1 MKRINYSSKV
11 IHFIICS
18 KKKSDGPGK
27 DSLMKDAIA
36 TAKLWESRF
45 HATDR
50 SRREYWYSGNILI
63 VTICYYFY
71 NSANVKR
78 LVGEN
83 EVLQDNITKVSCL
96 HYVWAGH

>member
-11 IHFIICS
+11 IFIICS
-18 KKKSDGPGK
+18 KKKGDGPGK

-63 VTICYYFY
+63 VTMLLF
-71 NSANVKR
+71 
-78 LVGEN
+78 L
-83 EVLQDNITKVSCL
+83 L
-96 HYVWAGH
+96 